1 MLPRAC
7 AWTKVEVLQ
16 WWRSVAER
24 TQKKVEE
31 GVFLTLYKI
40 LPAASCACMAH
51 AVWMYGENTYSIS
64 PSFGA

>member
-1 MLPRAC
+1 MCMDESRGPAV
-7 AWTKVEVLQ
+7 VEVGGGAGL
-16 WWRSVAER
+16 R
-24 TQKKVEE
+24 KKVEE